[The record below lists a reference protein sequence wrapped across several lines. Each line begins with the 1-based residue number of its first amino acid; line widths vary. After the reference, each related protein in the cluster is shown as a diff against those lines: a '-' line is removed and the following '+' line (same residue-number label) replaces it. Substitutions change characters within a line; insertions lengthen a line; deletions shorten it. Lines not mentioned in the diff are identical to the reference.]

1 MLFSA
6 SFRTEVLTI
15 FAADVKEGIDGGMRF
30 SSQGHR
36 DLRYLHDHF
45 ELVFRSL
52 ERKECPV
59 KGSLARVVG
68 GEFPTEER

>member
-15 FAADVKEGIDGGMRF
+15 LAADVKEGNDGGMRF
-30 SSQGHR
+30 SSQGHK
-36 DLRYLHDHF
+36 DLRYLHDRC

-59 KGSLARVVG
+59 KGSLAHVVG
-68 GEFPTEER
+68 GEFPKEDR